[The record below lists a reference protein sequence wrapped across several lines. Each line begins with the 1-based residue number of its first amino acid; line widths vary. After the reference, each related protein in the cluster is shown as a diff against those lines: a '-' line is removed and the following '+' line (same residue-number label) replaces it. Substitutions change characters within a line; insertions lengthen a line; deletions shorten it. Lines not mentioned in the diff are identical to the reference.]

1 MAAQTELETL
11 ERDAYRASY
20 SDGIVDIY
28 VGLSMVWIG
37 ASWIWFTDMA
47 ALAGVLPAVFLAPM
61 ISARKRF
68 VEARLGYVQW
78 RAPRRRWERRNLL
91 VLLAAGICLL
101 LLGGGMYALVST
113 AGDGTGSLQLAPGIL
128 AWLLA
133 LLAVGL
139 ALLLDA
145 ARMLAYAAILAVMGV
160 VVVALGSMPGW
171 PMLATGVVATAVGLV
186 MLYAFVR
193 RYPVEPRE

>member
-47 ALAGVLPAVFLAPM
+47 ALAGVLPAVLLAPM

-101 LLGGGMYALVST
+101 LLGGGMYVFVST